1 MDLRTL
7 FSSLGNLVA
16 NAGKPSFPVSMHE
29 LIARSVPADFLSIEA
44 WTTDEAGEQIATVLG
59 LGSAGPAA
67 GQLAARVPALYG
79 DYQAA
84 HTTVRKILD
93 AQDAQLILAIVLNT
107 PDGAPFIAD
116 ADPARALAQ
125 CNLVFPRAPHR
136 YLISLYRPLRD
147 RDFSLQELAF
157 LKDLS
162 DILLPVVEWHALTRR
177 RIERPVPQIIA
188 AGKTAQPAFE
198 QVRQNF
204 TDRLQ
209 RAGLVLSPR
218 EMSVCLLLLT
228 GNTVPEIAA
237 ELKLRANTVETYIK
251 RAAIKLDVRGRHG
264 LARWMMAEPLPEF
277 A

>member
-16 NAGKPSFPVSMHE
+16 SAGKPSFPVTMHE
-29 LIARSVPADFLSIEA
+29 LIARSVPTDFLSIES
-44 WTTDEAGEQIATVLG
+44 WTTDEAGEQIATVLD

-67 GQLAARVPALYG
+67 DRLATHAPALYG
-79 DYQAA
+79 NYQAA

-107 PDGAPFIAD
+107 PGMRAV
-116 ADPARALAQ
+116 ADPAPASALAQ

-136 YLISLYRPLRD
+136 YLISLYRPLRE

-177 RIERPVPQIIA
+177 RIERTAPQVIA
-188 AGKTAQPAFE
+188 AGKTAEPAFE

-204 TDRLQ
+204 MDRLQ
-209 RAGLVLSPR
+209 RAGQVLSPR
-218 EMSVCLLLLT
+218 ETSVCVLLLT

-264 LARWMMAEPLPEF
+264 LARWMMAEPLPEL